1 MRWPARGLGRLPRGL
16 PSNDSS
22 ERVERWFRLASEGA
36 PGIRTLR
43 PGLVP
48 TVGYLIAHES
58 HHRGSILLTLKQ
70 CGHPL
75 DKDVRY
81 GIWDWNNV

>member
-1 MRWPARGLGRLPRGL
+1 MT
-16 PSNDSS
+16 
-22 ERVERWFRLASEGA
+22 A